1 MIETKMIETNMIETN
16 MIETIE
22 YSTQGHVAKI
32 MLNNVAT
39 HNALGENELLALQ
52 QCFGLVEEDK
62 NIRVLIITNH
72 GQKTFCAGAALN
84 QLSTGKISPNSFQDT
99 TDKLAAIRVPSICA
113 INGNVYGGGVELALS
128 CDFRVGIHGSH
139 MRVPAAKLGLC
150 YPINGI
156 NRYVERLGVSL
167 SKRILMAAEQFEAD
181 ELLHVGFLDHL
192 VDASEIMK
200 KTQELADSIALLA
213 PLAVQSMKQLLQQ
226 AAEGG
231 IDPDYAEEL
240 SKLCAESEDLKEG
253 FAAHREKR
261 APNFIGR

>member
-1 MIETKMIETNMIETN
+1 

-22 YSTQGHVAKI
+22 YSTEGHIAKVL
-32 MLNNVAT
+32 LNNVPK

-52 QCFGLVEEDK
+52 HCFGLVEEDN
-62 NIRVLIITNH
+62 NIRVLIITNR

-84 QLSTGKISPNSFQDT
+84 QLSTGKISPSSFQDT
-99 TDKLAAIRVPSICA
+99 TDQLAAIRVPSICA
-113 INGNVYGGGVELALS
+113 INGNVYGGGAELALS
-128 CDFRVGIHGSH
+128 CDFRIGVYGSH

-167 SKRILMAAEQFEAD
+167 SKRILMAAEQFDAG
-181 ELLHVGFLDHL
+181 ELLRIGFLDYL
-192 VDASEIMK
+192 VDVDEIVN
-200 KTQELADSIALLA
+200 KTQELADSITLLA

-231 IDPDYAEEL
+231 IDPNYAQEL
-240 SKLCAESEDLKEG
+240 SNLCADSADLKEG

-261 APNFIGR
+261 TPHFVGN